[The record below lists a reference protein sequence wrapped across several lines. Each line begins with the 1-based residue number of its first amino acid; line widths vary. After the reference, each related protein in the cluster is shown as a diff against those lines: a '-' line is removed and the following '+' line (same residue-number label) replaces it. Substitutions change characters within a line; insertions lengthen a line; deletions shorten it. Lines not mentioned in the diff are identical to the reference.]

1 MIKRKTLMG
10 AILLFIISTM
20 LSSCFLWHD
29 KNRADRGRRFPHDD
43 QKGQKKQTR

>member
-1 MIKRKTLMG
+1 MIKRKTLMSTVT
-10 AILLFIISTM
+10 LFIIGSM

-43 QKGQKKQTR
+43 QKGQKQKTR

>member
-1 MIKRKTLMG
+1 MIRRNVLFALAFLLMVG
-10 AILLFIISTM
+10 T

-43 QKGQKKQTR
+43 PKQRKQQEK